1 MELGKYNTLTIVRHT
16 SVGFFL
22 EDENGD
28 DVLLPVK
35 WVPEGAKEGDEV
47 EVFIYLDSEERPIAT
62 TMKPKAIVGE
72 FAYLK
77 AKQVSRI
84 GAFMDWGLEKDL
96 FVPFIEQE
104 GRMQEGQWYIVYVY
118 IDKMTDRIAGSAKI
132 ENFVEKRDI
141 MLKPDQEV
149 SLLIGKQTPL
159 GYNVIVDNQYLGLI
173 YENEIFKNVS
183 TGDRTTGYVKN
194 IREDDKIDIILQKP
208 GYAAVEP
215 NAQRILEIL
224 KANDGYLDLN
234 DKSDPDEISRRLE
247 MSKKTFKKAIG
258 GLFRQK
264 LITIEDDGVRLARS
278 FS

>member
-1 MELGKYNTLTIVRHT
+1 VELGKYNTLTIVRHT

-141 MLKPDQEV
+141 MLKPDQAV

-264 LITIEDDGVRLARS
+264 LITIEDDGVRLVRS

>member
-72 FAYLK
+72 FAFLK
-77 AKQVSRI
+77 AKQVTSI

-118 IDKMTDRIAGSAKI
+118 VDKMTDRITGSAKI
-132 ENFVEKRDI
+132 ESFVEKRDI

-149 SLLIGKQTPL
+149 KLLIGKQTPL
-159 GYNVIVDNQYLGLI
+159 GYNVIVDNQYMGLI
-173 YENEIFKNVS
+173 YENEIFKNVT

-215 NAQRILEIL
+215 NAQKILDIL
-224 KANDGYLDLN
+224 KSHDGYLDLN

-264 LITIEDDGVRLARS
+264 LIVIEDDGVRLVRS
-278 FS
+278 FN

>member
-141 MLKPDQEV
+141 MLKPDQAV

-264 LITIEDDGVRLARS
+264 LITIEDDGVRLVRS

>member
-72 FAYLK
+72 FAFLK
-77 AKQVSRI
+77 AKQVTSI

-118 IDKMTDRIAGSAKI
+118 VDKMTDRITGSAKI
-132 ENFVEKRDI
+132 ESFVEKRDI

-149 SLLIGKQTPL
+149 NLLIGKQTPL

-173 YENEIFKNVS
+173 YENEIFKNVT

-215 NAQRILEIL
+215 NAQKILDIL
-224 KANDGYLDLN
+224 KSHDGYLDLN

-264 LITIEDDGVRLARS
+264 LIVIEDDGVRLARS
-278 FS
+278 FN

>member
-35 WVPEGAKEGDEV
+35 WVPQGTKEGDEI
-47 EVFIYLDSEERPIAT
+47 EVFVYLDSEERPIAT

-72 FAYLK
+72 FAYLQ
-77 AKQVSRI
+77 AKQLTRV
-84 GAFMDWGLEKDL
+84 GAFLDWGLEKDL
-96 FVPFIEQE
+96 FCPFIEQE

-118 IDKMTDRIAGSAKI
+118 VDRMTNRITASAKL
-132 ENFVEKRDI
+132 ENFVEKQDI
-141 MLKPDQEV
+141 MLKPKQEV
-149 SLLIGKQTPL
+149 QLLIGKPTPL

-173 YENEIFKNVS
+173 YENEIYKRIN

-194 IREDDKIDIILQKP
+194 VREDNKIDIILQKP
-208 GYAAVEP
+208 GYGAVEP
-215 NAQRILEIL
+215 NAQKILEIL
-224 KANDGYLDLN
+224 QQNGGFINLN
-234 DKSDPDEISRRLE
+234 DKSDPDEIANRME
-247 MSKKTFKKAIG
+247 MSKKTYKKAIG

-264 LITIEDDGVRLARS
+264 LISIEDDGIRLL
-278 FS
+278 

>member
-141 MLKPDQEV
+141 MLKPDQAV

-264 LITIEDDGVRLARS
+264 LIIIEDDGVRLARS